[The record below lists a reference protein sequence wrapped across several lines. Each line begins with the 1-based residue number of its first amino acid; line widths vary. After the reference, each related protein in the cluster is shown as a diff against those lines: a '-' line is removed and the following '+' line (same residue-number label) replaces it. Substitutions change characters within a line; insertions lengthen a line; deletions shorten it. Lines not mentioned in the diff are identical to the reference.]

1 MLVYYIYLYITVLYF
16 KSIIYALKTR
26 TFFFYLFFCE
36 EKQFAETKGEKSVTW
51 ETYGYPVIVYHVICV
66 WKIFFFFFC
75 RGPVA
80 VLWVCA
86 SIDAIGQANAIF
98 INICTLVNRVWYAIS
113 GQKHVE
119 RANFRSGCTFY
130 RCC

>member
-26 TFFFYLFFCE
+26 TFFFFIFLFFSLVFCE
-36 EKQFAETKGEKSVTW
+36 EKQFAETKGENSVTW
-51 ETYGYPVIVYHVICV
+51 ETYGYPVIVYHVIFCFE
-66 WKIFFFFFC
+66 IIFFFC

-86 SIDAIGQANAIF
+86 SIDAIG
-98 INICTLVNRVWYAIS
+98 
-113 GQKHVE
+113 
-119 RANFRSGCTFY
+119 
-130 RCC
+130 